1 MRKILLLV
9 TLSAFTGALPAIA
22 NAHGCIKGAA
32 VGGLVGH
39 VAGHHGLAGAAVGC
53 AVGHHRAKVKGR
65 EAAQAQAATQVKPPG
80 ANPPPR

>member
-53 AVGHHRAKVKGR
+53 ALGHHRAKVKAR
-65 EAAQAQAATQVKPPG
+65 ELAQAQAATRVQPAK
-80 ANPPPR
+80 